1 MLHTTYL
8 TIDSSSASVCTL
20 YLHLSS
26 GWTCKL
32 QAGFEPGTCSWE
44 TCSPERGR
52 MRINQDGNQ
61 WCDESLSS
69 ECAEILSHSH
79 VCFKTPS
86 WVFDLSRPHD
96 QSVMSLG
103 RFSDTHTNDVIGL
116 EPCCNDPTH
125 IRWSSIVMVSETQSS
140 CVSRYEWKSDLTVA
154 TSILALQSELMSQ
167 MNVLFS
173 GPLNTERELSP
184 ARSSALS
191 LESPMN
197 ERTRGQWS
205 ITCRATSKHSYSFT
219 FVLIA
224 HNVAKYIH
232 TSFNSPGCS
241 VHTVH
246 VSVRSGCSRL
256 STRWQHNTAFLYPTA
271 LHDKLLVYRLQ
282 RMTSRN

>member
-20 YLHLSS
+20 YLHLPS

-52 MRINQDGNQ
+52 IMINQDGNQ

-79 VCFKTPS
+79 
-86 WVFDLSRPHD
+86 D

-103 RFSDTHTNDVIGL
+103 RFWDTHTNDAIGL
-116 EPCCNDPTH
+116 ERCCNDPTH
-125 IRWSSIVMVSETQSS
+125 IRWSSIVMVSETQSR
-140 CVSRYEWKSDLTVA
+140 CVSRYEWKRAKSDLTVA
-154 TSILALQSELMSQ
+154 TSIFALQSELMIQ

-184 ARSSALS
+184 ARSSVLS

-197 ERTRGQWS
+197 EWTRGQWS
-205 ITCRATSKHSYSFT
+205 ITCKHSYSFT

-232 TSFNSPGCS
+232 TSSFNSPGS

-246 VSVRSGCSRL
+246 VSVRGGCSRL

-282 RMTSRN
+282 RMTSHN